1 LNQILSMKENS
12 FTINKTARYYTIGD
26 LKTAKNILIVLHG
39 YGQLAY
45 YFSKK
50 FEFLSR
56 KNYFIIA
63 PEGTHRFYL
72 EGTSGRVGASWM
84 TKEARLLDI
93 NNNENYLE
101 DLTTYFHTK
110 NTSAQIHVL
119 GFSQGAAT
127 ATRWFEKSKL
137 NIASLIL
144 WASVFPDDVS
154 IKIQQHKNTNLIFVL
169 GSKDPYFN
177 EEMEHTCL
185 NIYQSMNFEIIR
197 FEGKHEL
204 IQHVLE
210 SIFT

>member
-1 LNQILSMKENS
+1 MQENS

-26 LKTAKNILIVLHG
+26 LKTARNILIVLHG

-50 FEFLSR
+50 FEFLSS
-56 KNYFIIA
+56 KEHFIIA

-72 EGTSGRVGASWM
+72 QGTSGRVGASWM

-93 NNNENYLE
+93 HDNENYLE
-101 DLTTYFHTK
+101 DLTSYFHLQ
-110 NTSAQIHVL
+110 NPFAQIHVL

-137 NIASLIL
+137 NITSLTL
-144 WASVFPDDVS
+144 WASVFPEDVS
-154 IKIQQHKNTNLIFVL
+154 IKIQQYENTNLIFVL
-169 GSKDPYFN
+169 GSNDPYFN
-177 EEMEHTCL
+177 EEMERKCINT
-185 NIYQSMNFEIIR
+185 YKSMNFEIIR

-204 IQHVLE
+204 NQQVLE

>member
-1 LNQILSMKENS
+1 MNQILSMKENS

-56 KNYFIIA
+56 KDYFIIA

-101 DLTTYFHTK
+101 DLTTYFHTQ
-110 NTSAQIHVL
+110 NTSTQIHVL

-177 EEMEHTCL
+177 EEMEHKCL

-204 IQHVLE
+204 NQHVLE